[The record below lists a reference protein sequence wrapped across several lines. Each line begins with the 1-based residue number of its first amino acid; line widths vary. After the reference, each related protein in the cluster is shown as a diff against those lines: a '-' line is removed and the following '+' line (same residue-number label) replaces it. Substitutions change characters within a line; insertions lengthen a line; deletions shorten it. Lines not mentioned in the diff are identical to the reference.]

1 MNQKSETSYLER
13 PPLVLSLCDLTGHAV
28 APWAAVGYECW
39 TVDLQHPSGTGPLL
53 NGIRKVGA
61 DVTRFCP
68 PLGRPV
74 AFVFAFPPCTHLAV
88 SGARWFKDKGLDAL
102 ADSLRVVAACNAI
115 CEASNAPFLIEN
127 PVSTLSTY
135 WRKPDY
141 SFDPCD
147 YAGYLDDPS
156 PEAYTKRTCLWVGGG
171 FRLPEPRRVEPTL
184 GSKMHLLPPSEE
196 RANLRSATPIGFSRA
211 VFEAN
216 SPHEQTARMIVAG
229 LDGATESL
237 VKA

>member
-1 MNQKSETSYLER
+1 MKHKSENSVEPT
-13 PPLVLSLCDLTGHAV
+13 PLVLSLCDLTTHAV
-28 APWAAVGYECW
+28 EPWASVGYECW
-39 TVDLQHPSGTGPLL
+39 AIDLQHPTGIGSPL

-61 DVTRFCP
+61 DVTRWCP

-102 ADSLRVVAACNAI
+102 SDSLRIVAACNRI

-135 WRKPDY
+135 WRKPDHA
-141 SFDPCD
+141 FDPCD

-156 PEAYTKRTCLWVGGG
+156 QEAYTKRTCLWVGGG
-171 FRLPEPRRVEPTL
+171 FILPAPKRVEPSL

-196 RANLRSATPIGFSRA
+196 RANLRSATPRGFSRA
-211 VFEAN
+211 VFDANFPHGSGVRLRHPTEAF
-216 SPHEQTARMIVAG
+216 PT
-229 LDGATESL
+229 L
-237 VKA
+237 VSG